1 MQEIGTVSAKKQ
13 TSRKKV
19 VLFRIVFFV
28 SVAKNAIV
36 VTFGI
41 ILAYYLESKNLHYLQ
56 LTGSVDGGIPHF
68 EIPTS
73 VNFLDCVN
81 SYNVSILF
89 IPLVAILETI
99 AIAKVFCK

>member
-1 MQEIGTVSAKKQ
+1 M
-13 TSRKKV
+13 
-19 VLFRIVFFV
+19 